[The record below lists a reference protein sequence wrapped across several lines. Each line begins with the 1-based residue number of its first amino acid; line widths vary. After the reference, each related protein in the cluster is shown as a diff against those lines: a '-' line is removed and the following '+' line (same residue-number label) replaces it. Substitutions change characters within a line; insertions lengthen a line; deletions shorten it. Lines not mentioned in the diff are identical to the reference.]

1 MMTPPGKPCPQELTP
16 CPVDRSAFPLLVRNP
31 GLVYVD
37 NAATT
42 HKPVCVL
49 EAERNF
55 YETAN
60 ANVHRAAHRLAVAAT
75 DAFENART
83 TVARFLNAAS
93 PDEIIFTRGATEAI
107 NLVAQSWGRAQI
119 KPGDEILLTELEH
132 HANIVPWQLLAQET
146 GARIRA
152 VRIRPD
158 GSLDLDHFHAQLSC
172 RTRLV
177 GCTLASN
184 AIGTV
189 PPIAD
194 IISAAHGHGALVL
207 LDAAQAVAHQWVD
220 MQQLDA
226 DFCVFSGHKVY
237 GPTGIGVLW
246 ARAQLLSAMPPWQGG
261 GEMIDRVSFAGTT
274 FAAPPARFEAGTP
287 PIAQAVGLAAAL
299 DWLMRQDR
307 NAIARHETALRQRL
321 ETGLQRIAGVRLYG
335 EAGNKAPLSALSF
348 TTAHPFDVAQF
359 LDSRDIAVRV
369 GSHCAQPLL
378 AALDVPALLRI
389 SFAAYNTAEEV
400 DRILASLEEI
410 LEWLA

>member
-1 MMTPPGKPCPQELTP
+1 MMMPPGKPCPQELTP

-83 TVARFLNAAS
+83 TAARFLNAAS

-158 GSLDLDHFHAQLSC
+158 GSLDLALDIDN
-172 RTRLV
+172 
-177 GCTLASN
+177 LA
-184 AIGTV
+184 
-189 PPIAD
+189 
-194 IISAAHGHGALVL
+194 AAHSHARTDARRLAKSEVAEADHGEAIDLTHRLSLGIDEQHPPGDGLERPVTDALAAVAALADGALDIGKADQIALVL
-207 LDAAQAVAHQWVD
+207 LRPEMCLSDNIGQRTNPERQTLGVLGVARSLLDETRHGVGLQ
-220 MQQLDA
+220 MQQFFL
-226 DFCVFSGHKVY
+226 
-237 GPTGIGVLW
+237 P
-246 ARAQLLSAMPPWQGG
+246 
-261 GEMIDRVSFAGTT
+261 
-274 FAAPPARFEAGTP
+274 
-287 PIAQAVGLAAAL
+287 
-299 DWLMRQDR
+299 
-307 NAIARHETALRQRL
+307 RH
-321 ETGLQRIAGVRLYG
+321 
-335 EAGNKAPLSALSF
+335 
-348 TTAHPFDVAQF
+348 
-359 LDSRDIAVRV
+359 
-369 GSHCAQPLL
+369 
-378 AALDVPALLRI
+378 
-389 SFAAYNTAEEV
+389 
-400 DRILASLEEI
+400 
-410 LEWLA
+410 